1 MKTWARISI
10 YANILP
16 IDAKNTRS
24 ACCGK
29 GESPGLL
36 LGRPG
41 LSAVGSGLP
50 NQKRKEGPILKRTVC
65 LLFACFICFYLTG
78 CAAVTTT
85 TQTMDPGLRR
95 ISVVGGA

>member
-1 MKTWARISI
+1 MTQRIPV
-10 YANILP
+10 AP
-16 IDAKNTRS
+16 A
-24 ACCGK
+24 AGK
-29 GESPGLL
+29 GKALAFCLEGQGFL

-41 LSAVGSGLP
+41 LSAVGSRLP

-95 ISVVGGA
+95 ISIVGGA